1 MRTSVEWPQYALQA
15 GKGSVAFQ
23 SSRENRCFGFLRT
36 GASGDGG
43 MGLFAQFDPLAVRGL
58 VLLQSCPVIVLA
70 ARRCTKDSANDET
83 FGAQDLDVVT
93 TNELHCRRRGSK
105 WTSPMLP
112 IIILSLIFG
121 AGFCLGYG
129 ARA

>member
-1 MRTSVEWPQYALQA
+1 
-15 GKGSVAFQ
+15 
-23 SSRENRCFGFLRT
+23 
-36 GASGDGG
+36 

-129 ARA
+129 ARAWRSRKRRARHMLYARYNSASRATTFGHARRAF

>member
-23 SSRENRCFGFLRT
+23 SSRENRSFGFLRT

-58 VLLQSCPVIVLA
+58 VLLQFCSVMFWRRVAAQKIPQMTKLSALKILMLSQLTNYIVAGGA
-70 ARRCTKDSANDET
+70 ANGRVQC
-83 FGAQDLDVVT
+83 F
-93 TNELHCRRRGSK
+93 
-105 WTSPMLP
+105 
-112 IIILSLIFG
+112 LSLF
-121 AGFCLGYG
+121 YP
-129 ARA
+129 